1 MVLPVYFVDAFAD
14 RPFSGNPAA
23 VVVVEHDLPDETMQ
37 AIAAEHNL
45 SETAFV
51 KPGNPSGLR
60 WFTPRVEVPI
70 CGHATL
76 AAAFV
81 MATELGR
88 GGSVM
93 AFDTRSGRFDVRREG
108 DLYALDFPALE
119 SRPHTLAAGALSR
132 ALGAGAG
139 EVFDTGE
146 RYVCLVDSVGAV
158 RDLAPD
164 MAALAALDRPG
175 VVVTAPADHALAA
188 AGYDFVSRYFAPA
201 KGVPEDPVTG
211 AAHCALTPIWAARLG
226 RRKLRAAQL
235 SARGGAVACELSGG
249 RVLLTGRARLY
260 LRGQIFADSGG
271 VENSD

>member
-1 MVLPVYFVDAFAD
+1 MALPVYFVDAFAD

-51 KPGNPSGLR
+51 KPGSPSALR

-81 MATELGR
+81 MATELGHGER
-88 GGSVM
+88 DM
-93 AFDTRSGRFDVRREG
+93 AFETRSGRLDIRREG
-108 DLYALDFPALE
+108 DLYTLDLPALE
-119 SRPHTLAAGALSR
+119 SRPHAPAAAALSR
-132 ALGAGAG
+132 ALGACAG

-146 RYVCLVDSVGAV
+146 RYVCIVDSAGAV

-175 VVVTAPADHALAA
+175 VVVSAPADRALAS

-211 AAHCALTPIWAARLG
+211 AAHCALAPIWTERLG
-226 RRKLRAAQL
+226 RNRLRAAQL
-235 SARGGAVACELSGG
+235 SARGGALACELSGG
-249 RVLLTGRARLY
+249 RVLLTGGARLY
-260 LRGQIFADSGG
+260 LRGQIFAESGV
-271 VENSD
+271 VENRD